1 MKRAMKL
8 AEALE
13 VIRSHGRGKDTELAH
28 VMPREK
34 ALLKALGGKGTR
46 NPKTGL
52 LEFEVDGGGGGGDDA
67 GGGNDFG
74 GGEGGQAGDFGGGYG
89 DFGSAN
95 ERDMGGFDQSAPSLP
110 GDMMSGSDI
119 TREALP
125 APSYN
130 DEVDRI
136 MSELAP
142 QAPAETPPSFNAMG
156 PEELGMPGFGA
167 IPASPPSQPG
177 FGEQVSNAL
186 GGFFNSLNAVP
197 PVYTM
202 PGMMYRG
209 AEAIGNALASTFGP
223 GTAPAID
230 YSYSTGPEGLNE
242 LATSFAAPAPV
253 AAPQY
258 FAPTVGAIPAEI
270 SAFIGPGMTNL
281 QQRAAIGTLGTQGVN
296 SAFRT
301 DPVRRYYASLLA
313 QELVPNRNQLN
324 EAAYLLPVEQQYL
337 SGIIGR
343 PATTPAQAYESIR
356 GLL

>member
-13 VIRSHGRGKDTELAH
+13 VIRSHGRGKDTEVAH

-34 ALLKALGGKGTR
+34 ALLRALGGKGTR

-52 LEFEVDGGGGGGDDA
+52 LEFEVAGGGDDA
-67 GGGNDFG
+67 GGGNDSGVG

-95 ERDMGGFDQSAPSLP
+95 ERDMVGFDQPAPN
-110 GDMMSGSDI
+110 DMMSGSDI
-119 TREALP
+119 TRDALP
-125 APSYN
+125 APSYT

-142 QAPAETPPSFNAMG
+142 QAPVETPRSFNAMG

-167 IPASPPSQPG
+167 IPASPPPQPG
-177 FGEQVSNAL
+177 LGEQASNAL
-186 GGFFNSLNAVP
+186 GGFFNSLNTVP
-197 PVYTM
+197 PAYTT
-202 PGMMYRG
+202 PGLMVRG

-223 GTAPAID
+223 GTAPAVD

-253 AAPQY
+253 VGPQY

-270 SAFIGPGMTNL
+270 STFIGPGMTNL

-324 EAAYLLPVEQQYL
+324 EAAYLLPIEQQYL

-343 PATTPAQAYESIR
+343 PANTPAQAYESIR

>member
-52 LEFEVDGGGGGGDDA
+52 LEFEVDGGGGGD

-95 ERDMGGFDQSAPSLP
+95 ERDMVGFDQSAPSVP

-142 QAPAETPPSFNAMG
+142 QAPVETPPSFNAMG

-167 IPASPPSQPG
+167 IPASPPPQPG

-186 GGFFNSLNAVP
+186 GGFFNSVNAVP
-197 PVYTM
+197 PVYTT

-270 SAFIGPGMTNL
+270 STFIGPGMTNL